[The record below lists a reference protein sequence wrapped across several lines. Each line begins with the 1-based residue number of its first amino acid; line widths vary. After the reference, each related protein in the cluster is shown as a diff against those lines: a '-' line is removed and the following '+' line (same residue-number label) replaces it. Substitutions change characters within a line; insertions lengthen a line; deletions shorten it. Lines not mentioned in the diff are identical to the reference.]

1 MNSGRYDDSRVRFVS
16 SDEEALLNGGWTQV
30 SKDVESSLVGP
41 SSSRLSL
48 ASSLGLSE
56 SVLSRSDLKKYDK
69 IRAGRRILISAQT
82 SENKRLNNVFTVS
95 VVK

>member
-1 MNSGRYDDSRVRFVS
+1 MIQS
-16 SDEEALLNGGWTQV
+16 SDEESLLNGGWTEV

-41 SSSRLSL
+41 SSSRLSLL

-69 IRAGRRILISAQT
+69 IRAGRRQ
-82 SENKRLNNVFTVS
+82 
-95 VVK
+95 